1 MADPWAGAE
10 TKYAVGTA
18 ITGRITRVPQ
28 EGFGAFV
35 EVEEGLEGLLPVSE
49 MSWQR
54 IRHPNEV
61 VKEGDTVRLLVISID
76 PAQRKMSFSLKQAG
90 PDPWKD
96 VKDRYA
102 TDMVVDGKVTRVVD
116 FGAFVELEP
125 GLEGLV
131 HISELDNKRVRASS
145 DVVKPGQDVK
155 ARILEIDPEGRRI
168 SLSIRRASEATPLAA
183 SAAPAAPAEPAK
195 KSNKKRPP
203 LKGGLD
209 WNW

>member
-1 MADPWAGAE
+1 
-10 TKYAVGTA
+10 
-18 ITGRITRVPQ
+18 
-28 EGFGAFV
+28 
-35 EVEEGLEGLLPVSE
+35 
-49 MSWQR
+49 
-54 IRHPNEV
+54 
-61 VKEGDTVRLLVISID
+61 
-76 PAQRKMSFSLKQAG
+76 
-90 PDPWKD
+90 

-102 TDMVVDGKVTRVVD
+102 LDMVTSGRVTRVVD

-131 HISELDNKRVRASS
+131 HISELDNKRVRASG
-145 DVVKPGQDVK
+145 DVVKEGQDVK
-155 ARILEIDPEGRRI
+155 VRVLEVDPEARRI

-183 SAAPAAPAEPAK
+183 TSTSTAPAPEPSK